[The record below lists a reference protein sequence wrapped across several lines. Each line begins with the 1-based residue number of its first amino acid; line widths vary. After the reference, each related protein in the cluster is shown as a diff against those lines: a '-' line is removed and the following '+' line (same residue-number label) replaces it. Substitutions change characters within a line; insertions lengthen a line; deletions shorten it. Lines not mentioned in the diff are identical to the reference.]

1 MGNDELMPYP
11 DCRGLATGRP
21 TGLQA
26 GGMDS
31 KTLAKHGMTVSLA
44 ALVAT
49 GFIGGK
55 TSKRLHLV
63 AGVALVGFSLW
74 HHSLYPSSNRKG

>member
-1 MGNDELMPYP
+1 MANGELLPGVP
-11 DCRGLATGRP
+11 GRCGRSGAGLDA
-21 TGLQA
+21 
-26 GGMDS
+26 

-74 HHSLYPSSNRKG
+74 HHSLYPSPNRKG